1 MGTSWA
7 SGDPT
12 RAAAGTA
19 GRVGRRCERF
29 SAGRDFWKRIR
40 PAGASCVKG
49 GDRFPPASRLAFPPA
64 WGCITACAGR
74 PSHAE
79 CGGSADP
86 NCSDAVVSAYR
97 PARRRSP
104 MIRFRVR
111 AAVAVVTA
119 VLAVSAACAGR
130 AAEIDRQG
138 VAFFERKI
146 RPVLV
151 RECFRCH
158 ATSAKE
164 VKGGLLLDSEQGML
178 TGGESGPAI
187 VPGKPEESLLMDALR
202 HDGLEMPPGKKLDD
216 AVIAAFGKWIRMGAP
231 VPKSFQEVAGGAK
244 PAGWTAKKTIDWEAE
259 KQFWSFRPIQDP
271 PVPHEGD
278 PGWPKDDL
286 DWFVQAGHL
295 KAGVRPVADA
305 EPRVLIRRLYFDL
318 IGLPPTPEAIDAF
331 EAACRRDR
339 DAAVAELVDRLL
351 ASPQFGEHWGRHW
364 LDVARYAESNG
375 NVDNELF
382 PYAWRYRDWV
392 IDAFNADMPFDRFI
406 TEQLAGDLLP
416 ADTPQ
421 QRNRQLIATGFLA
434 LTSKPRPQNN
444 PDYLLDLVA
453 DQIDV
458 TTVAFMGLTVACAR
472 CHDHKFDPIPTAEY
486 YRLAA
491 IFESTVM
498 MHGSKGRRGNAKD
511 PRAAQGLIQLASTDQ
526 AAAEALRAHEER
538 LQALR
543 RRVSELRERRD
554 RLQKQLKQ
562 LQKAPK
568 GGKSD
573 RGKATARIDS
583 VRRQLKLV
591 GKQLAS
597 AQKDLA
603 QARKNGPGS
612 ADVCMGVLAGKPVT
626 GRIRIRGDATKPGE
640 VVGRGFPTIGYVG
653 TPPQIPDD
661 ANGRLEL
668 ARWIA
673 SPNNTLTARVIVNRI
688 WRHLFGRGIVPSV
701 DNFGHLGEPP
711 SHPELLDHLAT
722 RFMRD
727 GWSVKRMIR
736 TIVLSRTYQLSSDH
750 DPENYEKD
758 PDNVYLW
765 RHNVRRLQAEELRDA
780 LLAVAGT
787 LDLKRP
793 VGSIVQKYGN
803 ILVQN
808 GNQSLFRDYE
818 APHRSVYLPIVRQ
831 AEPAML
837 KLFDFPDPELVVGDR
852 STTNVPAQSLF
863 LMNSPFMLDQAT
875 ALSARVLAHS
885 TDDEDRIDWLY
896 RVTLGR
902 HPQPRELR
910 RLLEFLT
917 EPASGKTPQQRWRTV
932 CHTLLAS
939 AEFRYVE

>member
-1 MGTSWA
+1 MYC
-7 SGDPT
+7 T
-12 RAAAGTA
+12 RFA
-19 GRVGRRCERF
+19 RVL
-29 SAGRDFWKRIR
+29 R
-40 PAGASCVKG
+40 PA
-49 GDRFPPASRLAFPPA
+49 LA
-64 WGCITACAGR
+64 
-74 PSHAE
+74 
-79 CGGSADP
+79 
-86 NCSDAVVSAYR
+86 VLL
-97 PARRRSP
+97 
-104 MIRFRVR
+104 
-111 AAVAVVTA
+111 AAVAA
-119 VLAVSAACAGR
+119 PAGF
-130 AAEIDRQG
+130 AAEATPQG
-138 VAFFERKI
+138 IAFFERQI
-146 RPVLV
+146 RPVLAK
-151 RECFRCH
+151 ECFKCH
-158 ATSAKE
+158 SMNARE
-164 VKGGLLLDSEQGML
+164 IKGGLVLDTEQGWL

-216 AVIAAFGKWIRMGAP
+216 AVIAAFAKWIRLGAP
-231 VPKSFQEVAGGAK
+231 VPESFRDVTEKGKAVAWAAK
-244 PAGWTAKKTIDWEAE
+244 NQIDWEAE

-271 PVPHEGD
+271 PVPRVGD
-278 PGWPKDDL
+278 ARWPKDDL

-305 EPRVLIRRLYFDL
+305 EPRVLVRRLYFDL
-318 IGLPPTPEAIDAF
+318 IGLPPAPEAVEAF

-351 ASPQFGEHWGRHW
+351 ASPRFGEHWGRHW

-406 TEQLAGDLLP
+406 TEQIAGDLLP
-416 ADTPQ
+416 ADSPAE
-421 QRNRQLIATGFLA
+421 RNRHLVATGFLA
-434 LTSKPRPQNN
+434 LTSKPRAQNN
-444 PDYLLDLVA
+444 PDYLMDLVA

-491 IFESTVM
+491 IFEGTMM
-498 MHGSKGRRGNAKD
+498 MHGSKGRRGNTKD
-511 PRAAQGLIQLASTDQ
+511 RQAARGLIKLASTD
-526 AAAEALRAHEER
+526 ADSAEQER
-538 LQALR
+538 LFEQQVQGLQQ
-543 RRVSELRERRD
+543 RVRELRERREG
-554 RLQKQLKQ
+554 LQRQLKQ
-562 LQKAPK
+562 LQKV
-568 GGKSD
+568 GKNKRTGAKNSTD
-573 RGKATARIDS
+573 RLNFL
-583 VRRQLKLV
+583 RRQLQQL
-591 GKQLAS
+591 GKQLGAAQKELAELRENGPAS
-597 AQKDLA
+597 A
-603 QARKNGPGS
+603 NF
-612 ADVCMGVLAGKPVT
+612 CMGVLAGKPVT
-626 GRIRIRGDATKPGE
+626 GRIRIRGDATKLGE

-653 TPPQIPDD
+653 TPPVIPEG

-688 WRHLFGRGIVPSV
+688 WRHLFGRGIVTSV
-701 DNFGHLGEPP
+701 DNFGHLGEEP
-711 SHPELLDHLAT
+711 SHAELLDHLAT

-736 TIVLSRTYQLSSDH
+736 TVVLSRTYQLSSDH

-787 LDLKRP
+787 LDLERP
-793 VGSIVQKYGN
+793 NGSIVQKYGN
-803 ILVQN
+803 MLVQN
-808 GNQSLFRDYE
+808 GNQALFRDYD
-818 APHRSVYLPIVRQ
+818 APHRSVYLPVVRQ

-863 LMNSPFMLDQAT
+863 LMNSPFMIDQAT
-875 ALSARVLAHS
+875 ALAARVLSHS
-885 TDDEDRIDWLY
+885 TNDEDRIDWLY
-896 RVTLGR
+896 RLALGR
-902 HPQPRELR
+902 HPAAHELQR
-910 RLLEFLT
+910 ILAYLNE
-917 EPASGKTPQQRWRTV
+917 ASAASPGASDVQKRWRDV
-932 CHTLLAS
+932 CHTVLAS